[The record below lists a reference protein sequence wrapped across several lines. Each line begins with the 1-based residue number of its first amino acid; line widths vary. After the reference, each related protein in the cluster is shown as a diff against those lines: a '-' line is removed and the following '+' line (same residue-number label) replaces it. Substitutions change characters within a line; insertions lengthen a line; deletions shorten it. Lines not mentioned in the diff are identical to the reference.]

1 MRKLYKLLL
10 LVAILSFVMV
20 INSFASEN
28 IVYLKDG
35 ANGIG
40 THSFPFGKLTEAVE
54 ALNGET
60 GKIVI
65 IDSYTVS
72 AKTTIQEQ
80 SGDLTISAENGAK
93 LILSSTLAFEKNT
106 NNNLITIDCPI
117 YLTSGQA
124 MFGGFNNI
132 LFTEN
137 VTIDG
142 NLSFYGGVDCATN
155 SVNSTGDLAVN
166 YANNLACITE
176 REYSI
181 TVNGGAFAKF
191 FGGNRRSS
199 ATGIVGSIAA
209 PINITIN
216 NGTFGTDVDYN
227 ADDALKLDCKFSISG
242 YSILADKATLTINGG
257 TFNSPIYAQGHLGE
271 MCTNASAASQATRS
285 DKNYYV
291 CDGDISI
298 NIDGGTFYGCEIGA
312 FQNASVYTLLLRG
325 NYNLSISDKA
335 SLASGMMLD
344 ATQVKAYP
352 ESNNK
357 ATLTYPQNFDVKFK
371 RFDLVNEA
379 EQEYQEPLRIACIG
393 DSITEG
399 NSSGDRQRLSYP
411 AQLLKKLHG
420 ERKDVILG
428 NYGCSGTRVEDY
440 NGQYYNDMLAYN
452 LALESDADWFIVGL
466 GTNDAGVIQGGRGQL
481 DRFYEEYMQLLKDF
495 GELDTTKKVYAT
507 TATHRPSTLGYGAIS
522 VRAYQMKAV
531 ETLAKSSEKYTLI
544 DLYALT
550 LQDAVDGK
558 FLSSDNLH
566 PHADGYAIYVDVL
579 CNAIYNGVCRL
590 DGFESEHIYIAPAVP
605 EKEEDIVEGT
615 VYGTLNMEA
624 TKENPTN
631 SLMIAFAK
639 AAPTS
644 TLHIIGTY
652 TAETYDQNRV
662 LSTPPIEHFTI
673 VGEGEGA
680 KLVSNSKYFLAQ
692 SDIVMDNFVL
702 TTSSKNSIMIQL
714 GYNNATLTET
724 FATESTHY
732 PMLSVGYITYPN
744 NKAETYYT
752 TKESASSD
760 KNCVVNVNG
769 GTYSYIH
776 GGNYLYRV
784 TAVYGTYSG
793 NMTLNIGDGV
803 KLTNISN
810 NTTGRYSAACGH
822 NYLTGS
828 IKMNVGAWHDG
839 WAIRDYA
846 LPGSNGGALVIEPN
860 KNTGTVTITR
870 GEGITNALEIM
881 GDFDSDESLTVKDVL
896 LMIKYFVNGANENTV
911 NFYGL
916 NDISLAN
923 VIRLLKKIV

>member
-1 MRKLYKLLL
+1 MRKIYKFLLL
-10 LVAILSFVMV
+10 FILICFSMA
-20 INSFASEN
+20 INSFATEN
-28 IVYLKDG
+28 VVYLKEG
-35 ANGIG
+35 ATGIG
-40 THSFPFGKLTEAVE
+40 TRDFPCGRLINAID
-54 ALNGET
+54 ALDGNGGT
-60 GKIVI
+60 IVI
-65 IDSYTVS
+65 LNDYTVA
-72 AKTTIQEQ
+72 AKTEIEEQ
-80 SGDLTISAENGAK
+80 SGNLTISAENGAK
-93 LILSSTLAFEKNT
+93 LILNSTLSFEKNS

-117 YLTSGQA
+117 YLEKGQA
-124 MFGGFNNI
+124 MFGGYNNI
-132 LFTEN
+132 IFTEN
-137 VTIDG
+137 VKIDG
-142 NLSFYGGVDCATN
+142 ALSFYGGVDCASN
-155 SVNSTGDLAVN
+155 PDRSTGDLAVN

-176 REYSI
+176 LPYSI
-181 TVNGGAFAKF
+181 TVNGGTFAKF

-199 ATGIVGSIAA
+199 PEAIVGSIAA

-216 NGTFGTDVDYN
+216 NGTFGTAVSYN

-242 YSILADKATLTINGG
+242 YSILADNAILTINGG

-271 MCTNASAASQATRS
+271 MCTNASAASQATKS
-285 DKNYYV
+285 DKTYYV

-298 NIDGGTFYGCEIGA
+298 NIYGGTFNGCEINA

-335 SLASGMMLD
+335 TLASGTMLD
-344 ATQVKAYP
+344 ATQVKAYSD
-352 ESNNK
+352 SNNK
-357 ATLTYPQNFDVKFK
+357 ATLTYPKNFDVKFK
-371 RFDLVNEA
+371 RFDMVNDE
-379 EQEYQEPLRIACIG
+379 EQKYQEPLRIACIG

-399 NSSGDRQRLSYP
+399 YSSGDRQRLSYP
-411 AQLLKKLHG
+411 AQLLKKLHAEDG
-420 ERKDVILG
+420 NVILG

-507 TATHRPSTLGYGAIS
+507 TATYRPSTLGYGAIS
-522 VRAYQMKAV
+522 VRAYQIKAV
-531 ETLAKSSEKYTLI
+531 ETLAKSSDKYTLI

-550 LQDAVDGK
+550 LQDAIDGN
-558 FLSSDNLH
+558 FLGSDNLH

-579 CNAIYNGVCRL
+579 CNAIYNGVCTL
-590 DGFESEHIYIAPAVP
+590 EGFESEHIYIAPAVP

-615 VYGTLNMEA
+615 VYGTLNMEG

-662 LSTPPIEHFTI
+662 LSTPPVEHFTI

-680 KLVSNSKYFLAQ
+680 ALVSNSKYFLAQ
-692 SDIVMDNFVL
+692 SDIVFDNFML

-724 FATESTHY
+724 FTTESNHY

-744 NKAETYYT
+744 NKTATYYT

-760 KNCVVNVNG
+760 KDCVVNVNG

-776 GGNYLYRV
+776 GGNYLYSV
-784 TAVYGTYSG
+784 AAVYGTFSG
-793 NMTLNIGDGV
+793 DMTLNIGSGV
-803 KLTNISN
+803 KFTNISN

-828 IKMNVGAWHDG
+828 ITMNVGSWHDG
-839 WAIRDYA
+839 WVIRDYA
-846 LPGSNGGALVIEPN
+846 LPGSNGGTVKIEPN
-860 KNTGTVTITR
+860 ENTGTVTINR
-870 GEGITNALEIM
+870 AEGVTNALSLTY
-881 GDFDSDESLTVKDVL
+881 DFDNNESINVKDLL
-896 LMIKYFVNGANENTV
+896 LMIKYKVNSSNESPIH
-911 NFYGL
+911 FYGI
-916 NDISLAN
+916 NDISLVN
-923 VIRLLKKIV
+923 IIRLLKKIV